1 MSKYKLAD
9 TLDISE
15 DEAQSYIDAYF
26 AQYPGVGKW
35 MEAQR
40 KKMREVHYTETYLGR
55 KRRVHEE
62 IRTGNQYK
70 IQRAFR
76 QGINAVIQGSSADQ
90 TKLASI
96 KLQPLLKELDAR
108 IVLWVHDEIIFDVP
122 ENIGMENLRRI
133 ADVMCN
139 AIQLDC
145 GMKSDIEVGKRWGQK
160 MSPDKIEELAL
171 RQSLSGDEEDGG
183 DEGNEDNES

>member
-1 MSKYKLAD
+1 
-9 TLDISE
+9 
-15 DEAQSYIDAYF
+15 
-26 AQYPGVGKW
+26 
-35 MEAQR
+35 
-40 KKMREVHYTETYLGR
+40 
-55 KRRVHEE
+55 
-62 IRTGNQYK
+62 
-70 IQRAFR
+70 
-76 QGINAVIQGSSADQ
+76 
-90 TKLASI
+90 
-96 KLQPLLKELDAR
+96 
-108 IVLWVHDEIIFDVP
+108 
-122 ENIGMENLRRI
+122 MENLRRI